1 VLHLI
6 QADLYDQTNPA
17 VSYISQRDVGVRTNR
32 RSRPKKL
39 TAHLQAKLAEL
50 DPGELVPEFQI
61 ARLTLTIS
69 DLTARIA
76 LQDENVARLGG
87 FVARLTENPDGIEV
101 VNAKKHKIDMGTNR
115 DIVADGCAIDNAV
128 SSV

>member
-6 QADLYDQTNPA
+6 QPDLHDHTNPA

-50 DPGELVPEFQI
+50 DLGELVPEFQI
-61 ARLTLTIS
+61 ARLRTTIL

-76 LQDENVARLGG
+76 LQDHRITRLEAL
-87 FVARLTENPDGIEV
+87 VVRSAENPDGIGV

-128 SSV
+128 SSA